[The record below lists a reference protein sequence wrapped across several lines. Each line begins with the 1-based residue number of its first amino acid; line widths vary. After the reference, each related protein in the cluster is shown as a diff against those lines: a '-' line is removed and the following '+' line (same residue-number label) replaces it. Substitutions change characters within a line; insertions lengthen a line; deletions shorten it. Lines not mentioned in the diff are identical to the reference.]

1 MTGRPRMYVPGA
13 LTSGEMGH
21 LGQRKKDAL
30 RRASKA
36 QEMRRKGYSHREI
49 MNELNISERTAARYC
64 TIDLDASVKQ
74 MLEQDGEKEI
84 GLSEVTPPGI
94 KLKED
99 IDIIGFSEDKA
110 HLNFKLNPMQALILK
125 AFYGLEMTDEELAI
139 MRKLQDE
146 KKTTWEEG
154 AKYRELV
161 VVAGMK
167 GGKTIMSSVIACYEE
182 YEVYRVGDASKRWGF
197 PKDEKIFIINVAT
210 SSTQAE
216 DTIYAQTVNRI
227 HNSPFYNLRRY
238 SEKGDT
244 VWFKDSGVRVR
255 CGHSNSASIVG
266 KLAKLVLFDELA
278 RFKFI
283 GGKNSADA
291 VYTSLTRSVE
301 PFGEEGKIVSISS
314 PLYDKDKIMSLF
326 GLSGKIPNMLG
337 FKLATWEMNPQL
349 PKKHF
354 KFEFDKDPESA
365 ARDFG
370 ADPSKGTE
378 DYYRMPA
385 RIDDMFEKCKSYED
399 PVDEDGKFKEWFK
412 GNPEFD
418 YYMHGDPAARNDA
431 FGIGLAHRL
440 GKRFIL
446 DLCYRFETKIG
457 EIDVLEVRNF
467 MLEILRR
474 GFAIKRVT
482 FDTWGAVVVWQALQA
497 KGLDP
502 QNLYVLKGEHD
513 ELKNTIYQG
522 TLEGHFP
529 EIVKDEAKGLILK
542 GGMKVDHRYGGS
554 KDVIDAA
561 AAVISG
567 CAMEETM
574 EVAAGGKEPDEE
586 FGRRGGEMNR
596 NVGIM
601 GQRRGGFGSMTGR
614 RIGHERRMEG
624 NQPED
629 KGNGEEG
636 KATVRGDETE
646 GR

>member
-13 LTSGEMGH
+13 LSAGDLTHMGRR
-21 LGQRKKDAL
+21 RKEAL
-30 RRASKA
+30 RRAAMA
-36 QEMRRKGYSHREI
+36 QALRRKGYSYREI
-49 MNELNISERTAARYC
+49 MNELNVSERTAAHYC

-74 MLEQDGEKEI
+74 MLEQDGEREV
-84 GLSEVTPPGI
+84 GLIDVTPPTI
-94 KLKED
+94 ELKEN
-99 IDIIGFSEDKA
+99 IDIIEFSEDKS

-125 AFYGLEMTDEELAI
+125 AFYGLEMTDEEQAI
-139 MRKLQDE
+139 MRKLQNE

-154 AKYRELV
+154 ASYRELV

-182 YEVYRVGDASKRWGF
+182 YEVYRVGDAPKHWGF
-197 PKDEKIFIINVAT
+197 PKGEKIFIINVAT

-216 DTIYAQTVNRI
+216 DTIFSQTVSRI
-227 HNSPFYNLRRY
+227 KNSPFYNLRPY
-238 SEKGDT
+238 SDKGDT
-244 VWFKDSGVRVR
+244 IWMKDSGVRIR

-278 RFKFI
+278 RFQDR

-326 GLSGKIPNMLG
+326 GLSEKIPNMLG
-337 FKLATWEMNPQL
+337 FKLATWEMNPKL
-349 PKKHF
+349 PRKHF
-354 KFEFDKDPESA
+354 IFEFKKDPESA

-378 DYYRMPA
+378 SYYRMPA
-385 RIDDMFEKCKSYED
+385 RIDDMFEKCKAYED
-399 PVDEDGKFKEWFK
+399 PVNEDGTLKEWFK

-418 YYMHGDPAARNDA
+418 YYLHGDPAARNDA

-440 GKRFIL
+440 GKRYIL
-446 DLCYRFETKIG
+446 DLSYRFESSLD

-467 MLEILRR
+467 LLEILRR
-474 GFAIKRVT
+474 GFGIKKVT
-482 FDTWGAVVVWQALQA
+482 FDTWGAVVVWQALKA
-497 KGLDP
+497 KGLEP
-502 QNLYVLKGEHD
+502 ENLYVLKAEHD
-513 ELKNTIYQG
+513 ELKNAIYQG

-529 EIVKDEAKGLILK
+529 EQLRDEGKGLILK
-542 GGMKVDHRYGGS
+542 AGMKVDHRYGGS
-554 KDVIDAA
+554 KDMVDAA
-561 AAVISG
+561 AAVIAG

-574 EVAAGGKEPDEE
+574 EIAAGGKEPEE
-586 FGRRGGEMNR
+586 EVGRRGEERSR

-601 GQRRGGFGSMTGR
+601 GQRRGGFGRMTGR
-614 RIGHERRMEG
+614 RGM
-624 NQPED
+624 
-629 KGNGEEG
+629 
-636 KATVRGDETE
+636 
-646 GR
+646 